1 MARGRGARAMRRQ
14 GVQEGIWPGFVD
26 ALATLLLGIIFLIVV
41 LMLAH
46 FFLSQALTGRDEALG
61 RLISQI
67 AQLTDMLALERR
79 GAEETRQTVTQLSAT
94 LQAANRERDDL
105 NLRLRDANTRAQN
118 AEAAL
123 ADVQR
128 TVQADRET
136 VTARL
141 AEIERLNRDLV
152 ALRDARNRLEEEVAG
167 LTIAMDNAGA
177 EADRANAR
185 LTDAEL
191 DAARRQAV
199 LEAALRDLTTTRD
212 RATEL
217 EARAATNE
225 ERTLLAQREL
235 QQRDLRLA
243 EVQDLYNRRNA
254 EFDAAAATLTLTQ
267 QERDQANRLTTEAQQ
282 QLALLNQQ
290 LNALRTQLSAIQ
302 QALGIAEAK
311 DLAAQVIIENLG
323 ARLNVALAQ
332 RVEELAGYRSEF
344 FGRMREL
351 LGERQ
356 DIRVVGDRFIF
367 QSEVLFEAGNDQ
379 LGDAGKAQLAQ
390 FAQTLIT
397 IARTIPREINWVLR
411 VDGHTDV
418 RPISTA
424 RFPSNWELSTA
435 RAISVVKYLAE
446 QGVPTN
452 RLVAAGFGEYQPL
465 DAGTDEIAFRRNR
478 RIELKLDE
486 R

>member
-1 MARGRGARAMRRQ
+1 MRRREA
-14 GVQEGIWPGFVD
+14 EGIWPGFVD
-26 ALATLLLGIIFLIVV
+26 ALSTLLLGIIFLIVV

-46 FFLSQALTGRDEALG
+46 FFLAQALSGRDEALG
-61 RLISQI
+61 RLNTQI

-79 GAEETRQTVTQLSAT
+79 AAEETRQTATQLAAT
-94 LQAANRERDDL
+94 LQASNRERDEL
-105 NLRLRDANTRAQN
+105 SLRLRDATGRALT
-118 AEAAL
+118 AENAL
-123 ADVQR
+123 ADAQR

-136 VTARL
+136 IAARL
-141 AEIERLNRDLV
+141 GEIERLNRDIV
-152 ALRDARNRLEEEVAG
+152 ALREARNRLEEEVAA
-167 LTIAMDNAGA
+167 LTIAIDNAGA
-177 EADRANAR
+177 DAERANAR

-191 DAARRQAV
+191 SAARRQAA
-199 LEAALRDLTTTRD
+199 LEAALRDLAQTRD

-217 EARAATNE
+217 EGRIATNE

-235 QQRDLRLA
+235 QQRELRLA
-243 EVQDLYNRRNA
+243 EVQELYNRRQGDL
-254 EFDAAAATLTLTQ
+254 DAITATLQLTQ
-267 QERDQANRLTTEAQQ
+267 QERDQANRLTTRAQQ
-282 QLALLNQQ
+282 QVALLNQQ
-290 LNALRTQLSAIQ
+290 LGALRTQLTAIQ
-302 QALGIAEAK
+302 QVLGVAEAK
-311 DLAAQVIIENLG
+311 DREQQVIIENLG

-351 LGERQ
+351 LGDRQ
-356 DIRVVGDRFIF
+356 DIRVVGDRFVF

-390 FAQTLIT
+390 FARTLLT
-397 IARTIPREINWVLR
+397 ISRTIPREINWVLR

-418 RPISTA
+418 RPIATA

-446 QGVPTN
+446 QGVPLN
-452 RLVAAGFGEYQPL
+452 RLVAAGFGEFQPL
-465 DAGTDEIAFRRNR
+465 DPGTDEIAFRRNR

>member
-1 MARGRGARAMRRQ
+1 MRRRE
-14 GVQEGIWPGFVD
+14 QEGIWPGFVD
-26 ALATLLLGIIFLIVV
+26 ALSTLLLGVIFLIVV

-46 FFLSQALTGRDEALG
+46 FFLAQALTGRDEALG
-61 RLISQI
+61 RLNSQI
-67 AQLTDMLALERR
+67 AQLTDMLSLERR
-79 GAEETRQTVTQLSAT
+79 AAEENRQTATQLAAT
-94 LQAANRERDDL
+94 LQAANRERDEL
-105 NLRLRDANTRAQN
+105 SLRLRDAATRAQN
-118 AEAAL
+118 AETAL
-123 ADVQR
+123 ADAQR
-128 TVQADRET
+128 AVQADRDT
-136 VTARL
+136 ITARL
-141 AEIERLNRDLV
+141 AEIERLNRDMA
-152 ALRDARNRLEEEVAG
+152 ALRDARNRLEEEVAA
-167 LTIAMDNAGA
+167 LTVAMDNAGA
-177 EADRANAR
+177 EAERANAR

-191 DAARRQAV
+191 DAARRQAA
-199 LEAALRDLTTTRD
+199 LEAALRDLAQQRD
-212 RATEL
+212 RGTEL
-217 EARAATNE
+217 EARLATNE

-235 QQRDLRLA
+235 QQRELRLA
-243 EVQDLYNRRNA
+243 EVQELFNRRQA
-254 EFDAAAATLTLTQ
+254 EMDAMTAFLQLTQ
-267 QERDQANRLTTEAQQ
+267 QERDNANRLTTEAQQ
-282 QLALLNQQ
+282 QVALLNQQ
-290 LNALRTQLSAIQ
+290 LNALRTQLTAIQ

-311 DLAAQVIIENLG
+311 DREQQVVIENLG

-351 LGERQ
+351 LGDRQ

-390 FAQTLIT
+390 FAQTLIS

-418 RPISTA
+418 RPIATA

-435 RAISVVKYLAE
+435 RAISVVKFLAE
-446 QGVPTN
+446 QGVPAN
-452 RLVAAGFGEYQPL
+452 RLVAAGFGEFQPL
-465 DAGTDEIAFRRNR
+465 DVGNDEIAFRRNR

>member
-1 MARGRGARAMRRQ
+1 MRRREA
-14 GVQEGIWPGFVD
+14 EGIWPGFVD
-26 ALATLLLGIIFLIVV
+26 ALSTLLLGIIFLIVV

-46 FFLSQALTGRDEALG
+46 FFLAQALTGRDEALG
-61 RLISQI
+61 RLNSQI
-67 AQLTDMLALERR
+67 AQLTDMLSLERR
-79 GAEETRQTVTQLSAT
+79 AAEETRQTATQLAAT
-94 LQAANRERDDL
+94 LQAANRERDEL
-105 NLRLRDANTRAQN
+105 SLRLRDAATRAQS

-123 ADVQR
+123 ADAQR
-128 TVQADRET
+128 TVQTDRET
-136 VTARL
+136 IAARL
-141 AEIERLNRDLV
+141 GEIERLNRDIV
-152 ALRDARNRLEEEVAG
+152 ALRDARNRLEEEVAA

-177 EADRANAR
+177 DAERANAR

-191 DAARRQAV
+191 SAARRQAA
-199 LEAALRDLTTTRD
+199 LEAALRDLAQTRD

-217 EARAATNE
+217 EARIATNE
-225 ERTLLAQREL
+225 ERTVLAQREL

-243 EVQDLYNRRNA
+243 EVQELYNRRQA
-254 EFDAAAATLTLTQ
+254 DLDVITATLQLTQ

-282 QLALLNQQ
+282 QVALLNQQ
-290 LNALRTQLSAIQ
+290 LNALRSQLTAIQ

-311 DLAAQVIIENLG
+311 DREQQVIIENLG

-344 FGRMREL
+344 FGRMSQL
-351 LGERQ
+351 LGDRQ

-397 IARTIPREINWVLR
+397 ISRTIPREINWVLR

-418 RPISTA
+418 RPIATA

-446 QGVPTN
+446 QGVPSS
-452 RLVAAGFGEYQPL
+452 RLVAAGFGEFQPL

>member
-1 MARGRGARAMRRQ
+1 MRRRE
-14 GVQEGIWPGFVD
+14 QEGIWPGFVD
-26 ALATLLLGIIFLIVV
+26 ALSTLLLGVIFLIVV

-46 FFLSQALTGRDEALG
+46 FFLAQALTGRDEALG
-61 RLISQI
+61 RLNSQI
-67 AQLTDMLALERR
+67 AQLTDMLSLERR
-79 GAEETRQTVTQLSAT
+79 AAEENRQTATQLAAT
-94 LQAANRERDDL
+94 LQAANRERDEL
-105 NLRLRDANTRAQN
+105 SLRLRDAATRAQN
-118 AEAAL
+118 AETAL
-123 ADVQR
+123 ADAQR
-128 TVQADRET
+128 AVQADRDT
-136 VTARL
+136 ITARL
-141 AEIERLNRDLV
+141 AEIERLNRDMA
-152 ALRDARNRLEEEVAG
+152 ALRDARNRLEEEVAA
-167 LTIAMDNAGA
+167 LTVAMDNAGA
-177 EADRANAR
+177 EAERANAR

-191 DAARRQAV
+191 DAARRQAA
-199 LEAALRDLTTTRD
+199 LEAALRDLAQQRD
-212 RATEL
+212 RGTEL
-217 EARAATNE
+217 EARLATNE

-235 QQRDLRLA
+235 QQRQLRLA
-243 EVQDLYNRRNA
+243 EVQELFNRRQA
-254 EFDAAAATLTLTQ
+254 EMDAMTAFLQLTQ
-267 QERDQANRLTTEAQQ
+267 QERDNANRLTTEAQQ
-282 QLALLNQQ
+282 QVALLNQQ
-290 LNALRTQLSAIQ
+290 LNALRTQLTAIQ

-311 DLAAQVIIENLG
+311 DREQQVVIENLG

-351 LGERQ
+351 LGDRQ

-390 FAQTLIT
+390 FAQTLIS

-418 RPISTA
+418 RPIATA

-435 RAISVVKYLAE
+435 RAISVVKFLAE
-446 QGVPTN
+446 QGVPAN
-452 RLVAAGFGEYQPL
+452 RLVAAGFGEFQPL
-465 DAGTDEIAFRRNR
+465 DVGNDEIAFRRNR